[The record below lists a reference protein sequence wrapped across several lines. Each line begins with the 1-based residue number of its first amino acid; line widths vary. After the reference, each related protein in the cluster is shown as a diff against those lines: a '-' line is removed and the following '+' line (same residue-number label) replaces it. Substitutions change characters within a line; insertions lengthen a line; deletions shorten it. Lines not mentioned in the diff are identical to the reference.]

1 VNTLLRLAAASV
13 ALIALAAA
21 APAANAD
28 SIAYVKDGDV
38 WLSTGDGARQ
48 FQVTTTGGY
57 SDVSQADD
65 GTMIGLNGV
74 RLHRLDRMGN
84 VLADFDTPVSDT
96 RPAGSRVFYGPFD
109 PAISPDGSKVAY
121 TYYYMTQS
129 QSPTCF
135 PPQCAIAINEGGTGY
150 SHADRQTAWDEIG
163 KHSGWRYP
171 IWADDDTTVITDP
184 THIPNADFVVDT
196 ISDGP
201 PGMLHAWGT
210 DFGTKH
216 VAEGDVARDKS
227 RMAFVTGAADEELS
241 VYYVP
246 KFPTTWKDGS
256 APADTLPQACF
267 RYGTPVGGKFRA
279 PSFSPDGRQL
289 AWAQGDGVA
298 IATLPDFAAAG
309 GCTQDGATLGKLVIP
324 GATQPDW
331 GPADVPSGRTGGT
344 LGLRAAPAKLRTA
357 LKRGLA
363 VRVDAPSAGRLAATA
378 TKGGKRV
385 ATGKR
390 AVRAG
395 AASVKLKFT
404 KAARRSLKRSKRA
417 KLSVRVTFTPA
428 QGAAKTATT
437 TVTLK
442 R

>member
-1 VNTLLRLAAASV
+1 VRTLPRLAAAGA
-13 ALIALAAA
+13 ALVALAAA
-21 APAANAD
+21 APAAHAE

-38 WLSTGDGARQ
+38 WLSTPDGGRQ

-57 SDVSQADD
+57 SDVSQSDD

-96 RPAGSRVFYGPFD
+96 RPAGSRVFFGPFD

-135 PPQCAIAINEGGTGY
+135 PPECAIAINEGGTGY

-171 IWADDDTTVITDP
+171 IWADDDTTVMTDP
-184 THIPNADFVVDT
+184 THLPNADFIVDT

-216 VAEGDVARDKS
+216 VAEGDVSRDKAK
-227 RMAFVTGAADEELS
+227 MAFVTGEADEQLT
-241 VYYVP
+241 VYRIP
-246 KFPTTWKDGS
+246 AFPTTWKDGS
-256 APADTLPQACF
+256 APADTVPQGCF
-267 RYGTPVGGKFRA
+267 RYGDPVGGKFRN

-289 AWAQGDGVA
+289 AWGQGDGIA
-298 IATLPDFAAAG
+298 IAAIPDFAG
-309 GCTQDGATLGKLVIP
+309 GCTQEGATLGRLVIP
-324 GATQPDW
+324 GGKQPDW
-331 GPADVPSGRTGGT
+331 GPADVPTGRTGGA
-344 LGLRAAPAKLRTA
+344 LGLRAAGTKLRPA
-357 LKRGLA
+357 LKRGLTLQ
-363 VRVDAPSAGRLAATA
+363 VTAPADGKLGAIA
-378 TKGGKRV
+378 TKRGKRV
-385 ATGKR
+385 ASGNRSVQRGT
-390 AVRAG
+390 
-395 AASVKLKFT
+395 ASVKLKFT
-404 KAARRSLKRSKRA
+404 KQARRSLKRAGRV
-417 KLSVRVTFTPA
+417 KLAVRVTFTPTR
-428 QGAAKTATT
+428 GAAKTAST

>member
-1 VNTLLRLAAASV
+1 VRPLLRFAAAGA

-21 APAANAD
+21 APAAQAD

-38 WLSTGDGARQ
+38 WLATPDGARQ

-57 SDVSQADD
+57 ADVSQADD
-65 GTMIGLNGV
+65 GTMIALTGV

-109 PAISPDGSKVAY
+109 PAVSPDGSKVAY

-171 IWADDDTTVITDP
+171 IWADDDTTVMTDP
-184 THIPNADFVVDT
+184 THLPNADFIVDT

-227 RMAFVTGAADEELS
+227 KMAFVTGEADEQLT
-241 VYYVP
+241 VYRIP
-246 KFPTTWKDGS
+246 QFPTTWKDGS
-256 APADTLPQACF
+256 APAETVPQGCF
-267 RYGTPVGGKFRA
+267 RYGDPVGGKFRT
-279 PSFSPDGRQL
+279 PTFSPDGRRL
-289 AWAQGDGVA
+289 AWSQGDGIAVA
-298 IATLPDFAAAG
+298 TIPDFGA
-309 GCTQDGATLGKLVIP
+309 GCTQDGATLGKLVIAG
-324 GATQPDW
+324 GAQPDW
-331 GPADVPSGRTGGT
+331 GPADVPSGRKGAA
-344 LGLRAAPAKLRTA
+344 LGLRAAKTKLRAA
-357 LKRGLA
+357 LSRGLA
-363 VRVDAPSAGRLAATA
+363 LRVSAPSAGTVRATA

-385 ATGKR
+385 ASGSR
-390 AVRAG
+390 AVKAG
-395 AASVKLKFT
+395 TASVKLEFT
-404 KAARRSLKRSKRA
+404 RQARRSLKRAGRV
-417 KLSVRVTFTPA
+417 KLSLRVTFTPSK
-428 QGAAKTATT
+428 GAAKTATT

-442 R
+442 Q